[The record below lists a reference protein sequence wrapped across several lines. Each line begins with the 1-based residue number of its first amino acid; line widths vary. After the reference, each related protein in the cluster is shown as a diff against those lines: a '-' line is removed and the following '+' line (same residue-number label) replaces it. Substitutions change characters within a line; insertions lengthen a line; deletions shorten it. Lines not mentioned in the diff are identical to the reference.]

1 MISKDI
7 LIGHCKRM
15 VGRYKSNP
23 NGLHIYLEHKIFLEL
38 LTGRDVNEM
47 FDKNDEYIDNESVI
61 EGQTLNYGNTKQFRI
76 NLLLHFICYWSGD
89 YACGVSY
96 CGYG

>member
-7 LIGHCKRM
+7 LIRHCKRM
-15 VGRYKSNP
+15 VDSCKYNP

-47 FDKNDEYIDNESVI
+47 FDEDNKYKE
-61 EGQTLNYGNTKQFRI
+61 
-76 NLLLHFICYWSGD
+76 D
-89 YACGVSY
+89 
-96 CGYG
+96 

>member
-7 LIGHCKRM
+7 LIRHCKRM
-15 VGRYKSNP
+15 VDNYKYNP

-47 FDKNDEYIDNESVI
+47 FDEDNKYKE
-61 EGQTLNYGNTKQFRI
+61 
-76 NLLLHFICYWSGD
+76 D
-89 YACGVSY
+89 
-96 CGYG
+96 

>member
-7 LIGHCKRM
+7 LIRHCESI
-15 VGRYKSNP
+15 VDRYKSNP

-47 FDKNDEYIDNESVI
+47 FDEDNKYKE
-61 EGQTLNYGNTKQFRI
+61 
-76 NLLLHFICYWSGD
+76 D
-89 YACGVSY
+89 
-96 CGYG
+96 

>member
-15 VGRYKSNP
+15 VDSCKYNP

-61 EGQTLNYGNTKQFRI
+61 E
-76 NLLLHFICYWSGD
+76 S
-89 YACGVSY
+89 
-96 CGYG
+96 

>member
-47 FDKNDEYIDNESVI
+47 FDEDNKYKE
-61 EGQTLNYGNTKQFRI
+61 
-76 NLLLHFICYWSGD
+76 D
-89 YACGVSY
+89 
-96 CGYG
+96 